1 MPFEKTKD
9 TECGICGD
17 SFDRNDLEYVALGND
32 LPPNLQTNFYACHP
46 CAILEKL
53 NWYKTRYELSRDTEK
68 QRIEENNLFRTLL
81 LSVETMKSLSNDSD
95 VLVKSYIRQHRP
107 GWESLPF
114 DTLLFFLDLYQKHA
128 EEFSTIINR
137 KASKDEI
144 KAYNERKT
152 KEGHKVHATK
162 VAEAKE
168 KKEASLPKTPENKVI
183 LGWMKSLRL
192 TKEQATQ
199 RFNEMFGV
207 SK

>member
-17 SFDRNDLEYVALGND
+17 SFDRNELEYVTLGND
-32 LPPNLQTNFYACHP
+32 LPPNLQSSFYACHN

-152 KEGHKVHATK
+152 KEGHKVHAAK
-162 VAEAKE
+162 VQEVKE
-168 KKEASLPKTPENKVI
+168 RKEASAPKTPEQKAVAQM
-183 LGWMKSLRL
+183 MKTLKIS
-192 TKEQATQ
+192 EVQAKL
-199 RFNEMFGV
+199 MLAGMI
-207 SK
+207 K